1 MHPNTLRIWSRRSLQ
16 GINWTTDSK
25 NERCQ
30 AEDEMAKKDAKQNK
44 KKTRKKK
51 RKARDSHLAVP
62 AETNVSDL
70 IHHEENMDDGI
81 DLQTM
86 NTKEKS
92 AHEKWIRLFMEL
104 VEYKEKNGH
113 CNLSTRNGRWI
124 SHQRRLFTSKE
135 LKENQY
141 EKLVMIGFAFE
152 DRKFAI
158 DNERWNRLFMELVEY
173 KQKKVYVLL
182 FLK

>member
-1 MHPNTLRIWSRRSLQ
+1 MKNGLGSSWSLW
-16 GINWTTDSK
+16 N
-25 NERCQ
+25 
-30 AEDEMAKKDAKQNK
+30 
-44 KKTRKKK
+44 
-51 RKARDSHLAVP
+51 
-62 AETNVSDL
+62 
-70 IHHEENMDDGI
+70 
-81 DLQTM
+81 
-86 NTKEKS
+86 
-92 AHEKWIRLFMEL
+92 
-104 VEYKEKNGH
+104 KEKNGH

-141 EKLVMIGFAFE
+141 EKLVMIGFTFE